1 MTRSWLK
8 LGLVVMLLASL
19 PLVVPAAASPLR
31 QATVDP
37 KVWAT
42 IQAEGM
48 AEVLV
53 LFRDQADLS
62 GAASLPTKEAK
73 GRYVYQA
80 LWAVAKASQRDL
92 RASLDTQG
100 VAYQHFYLVNAL
112 KLRADSTLVRSLAGR
127 SDVSRIVLN
136 PRVALSSVESARS
149 SGQDDVGTLQE
160 LAAGGR
166 RLTAGI
172 EPNLIRVNADDAWAL
187 GYTGQG
193 MVVAGQDTGYDWDH
207 PALRNQYRGW
217 NGSTVDHD
225 YNWHDA
231 IHSGGGVCGAD
242 SPEPCDDYGHGTHTM
257 GTIVGDDGGSNR
269 IGMAPGAR
277 WIGCRNMDVGY
288 GTPATYIE
296 CFEFILAPYPVNG
309 TPAQGDPAL
318 APDVV
323 NNSWSCPPS
332 EGCDAGTLEAAVGA
346 LRQAGIVVVVSAG
359 NYGSACETVT
369 NPPAI
374 YQQAFS
380 VGAFNHATNLIA
392 GFSSRGPVTY
402 SGETYIKPDIAAPG
416 VNIRSSLPGSGYG
429 FMQGTSMAAPHV
441 AGAVA
446 LLLSAAP
453 AYAGNVDA
461 IEHTLMGSAE
471 PKTSTQGCGGDS
483 STDVPNNV
491 WGWGILD
498 VLTAVESGV
507 VQGTVTNAGNALP
520 IAGASIRTEQAPG
533 QEAIADA
540 YGRYTLVLAID
551 TYTVTAQ
558 ASGYFSQTVSD
569 VPVISGQ
576 ITTQDFALDPLPPP
590 TAAFTANSPFCLD
603 EPLILTNT
611 SMNAETCSWDF
622 GDGQGSTAWEP
633 THRYAAPGDYPV
645 TLVVANAV
653 TSDSVSTTVRA
664 NPLPAAAFHWT
675 ANNLTVTF
683 YNDSQDADAYLWE
696 LGDGVTTT
704 LPEPIHTYPTSA
716 TYPVT
721 LTAYNGCGEDVS
733 AHSVPAGAAQYLHIY
748 LPIMNKGSDQ
758 GTP

>member
-1 MTRSWLK
+1 MTRSWPRL
-8 LGLVVMLLASL
+8 LSAVVLLASL
-19 PLVVPAAASPLR
+19 PWVVPAAASPPQ
-31 QATVDP
+31 QATIDP

-42 IQAEGM
+42 IQAKGM
-48 AEVLV
+48 ADVLV
-53 LFRDQADLS
+53 LFRERADLS

-80 LWAVAKASQRDL
+80 LWAAAETSQRDL
-92 RASLDTQG
+92 RASLDAQG
-100 VAYQHFYLVNAL
+100 VAYHSFYLVNAL
-112 KLRADSTLVRSLAGR
+112 KLQADGTLVRSLAAR
-127 SDVSRIVLN
+127 PDVSRIVLN
-136 PRVALSSVESARS
+136 PRVALSSVEPARS
-149 SGQDDVGTLQE
+149 SGQDDIETVQE
-160 LAAGGR
+160 LAVGGLRLSAGV
-166 RLTAGI
+166 
-172 EPNLIRVNADDAWAL
+172 EPNLIRVNADDVWAL

-193 MVVAGQDTGYDWDH
+193 VVVAGQDTGYDWDH

-231 IHSGGGVCGAD
+231 IHSDGGVCGAN

-296 CFEFILAPYPVNG
+296 CFEFFLAPYPVDG
-309 TPAQGDPAL
+309 TPAQGEPTL

-332 EGCDAGTLEAAVGA
+332 EGCDAGTLEAAVDA

-359 NYGSACETVT
+359 NYGSGCETVT

-380 VGAFNHATNLIA
+380 VGAFSHATDLIA
-392 GFSSRGPVTY
+392 SFSSRGPVTY
-402 SGETYIKPDIAAPG
+402 GGETYIKPDIAAPG
-416 VNIRSSLPGSGYG
+416 VSIRSSLPGGAYG

-453 AYAGNVDA
+453 GYSGNVEA
-461 IEHTLMGSAE
+461 IEYTLTSSAE
-471 PKTSTQGCGGDS
+471 PRTSNQGCGGDS
-483 STDVPNNV
+483 PTDVPNNV

-507 VQGTVTNAGNALP
+507 VQGTVTDAGNALS
-520 IAGASIRTEQAPG
+520 IAGATIRTDQVPG
-533 QEAIADA
+533 REATTDA
-540 YGRYTLVLAID
+540 YGRYTLVLATG
-551 TYTVTAQ
+551 TYTLTAQ
-558 ASGYFSQTVSD
+558 ASDYFSQTVSD
-569 VPVISGQ
+569 LSVIGGQ

-590 TAAFTANSPFCLD
+590 TAAFTTNSPFCLD

-611 SMNAETCSWDF
+611 STNAETCSWGF

-633 THRYAAPGDYPV
+633 THSYATPGDYPV
-645 TLVVANAV
+645 TLVVTNAV
-653 TSDSVSTTVRA
+653 ASDSVSTTVQV
-664 NPLPAAAFHWT
+664 NPLPVSAFHWT
-675 ANNLTVTF
+675 VNGLTVTF
-683 YNDSQDADAYLWE
+683 DNDSQDADAYLWQ

-704 LPEPIHTYPTSA
+704 LPAPTHTYPTPA

-721 LTAYNGCGEDVS
+721 LTVYNGCGEDVS
-733 AHSVPAGAAQYLHIY
+733 AHYVRVGTAQHLHIY
-748 LPIMNKGSDQ
+748 LPSMNKGPDQ
-758 GTP
+758 GMP